1 MNNSLKQFFLSKYEN
16 QSFTI
21 QQKASAFMYMLICLF
36 VIFLIGFPV
45 SFSVLPDERITM
57 IPLSI
62 FVESILIFDLF
73 LLKKG
78 KFHAAGN
85 SLEVLFTFVL
95 IALFFTNISKDK
107 ALYNYAGYFFVSSM
121 VVIIGA
127 IFSQRLVF
135 IISGIII
142 VIAVIVVH
150 LLTLPEIASDQIFV
164 KSASFGVL
172 VFSFMILASIVLLYL
187 LVALSDK
194 ALLRAEVLIKSVQE
208 TASQLAASSE
218 ELSTTSDSFSKGAQI
233 QASNVEEIA
242 SSLEE
247 MGQAIALNAENAQKT
262 AQIANENSKRSS
274 EGKVSIQNAIKI
286 IGEIA
291 ENISTIQDISSQTN
305 MLALNASIEA
315 ARAGE
320 YGAGFSVVATEVRK
334 LAELSRTAAKKI
346 GNLAAESTNAST
358 TIAQLFDEIFPAVE
372 TTSNLVN
379 EISVSSE
386 QQNSSIE
393 HITVGMNKL
402 NEISQDNASSAEE
415 LASTAESLTE
425 QASSLQA
432 TLDSYK

>member
-1 MNNSLKQFFLSKYEN
+1 MNKSLKQFFLSKYEN

-36 VIFLIGFPV
+36 VIFLIGFPI

-57 IPLSI
+57 IPLAI

-73 LLKKG
+73 LLKRG
-78 KFHAAGN
+78 KFNAAGN
-85 SLEVLFTFVL
+85 SLVILFTLVL
-95 IALFFTNISKDK
+95 MALFFTNISKDK
-107 ALYNYAGYFFVSSM
+107 ALYNYAGFFFVSFM
-121 VVIIGA
+121 VLILGA
-127 IFSQRLVF
+127 IFSKRFVF
-135 IISGIII
+135 VISGIMI
-142 VIAVIVVH
+142 VIAVNIIH
-150 LLTLPEIASDQIFV
+150 LLTIPEMGSDQILV
-164 KSASFGVL
+164 KSTSFGVF
-172 VFSFMILASIVLLYL
+172 VFSFLILSSIVLLYL
-187 LVALSDK
+187 LVTLSDK
-194 ALLRAEVLIKSVQE
+194 ALVRAEVLIKSVQE
-208 TASQLAASSE
+208 TSSQLAASSE
-218 ELSTTSDSFSKGAQI
+218 ELSNTSDSFSKGAQI

-247 MGQAIALNAENAQKT
+247 MGQGIALNAENAQKT
-262 AQIANENSKRSS
+262 AQIANKNSKRSS
-274 EGKVSIQNAIKI
+274 EGKASIANAIKI

-334 LAELSRTAAKKI
+334 LAELTRTAAKKI
-346 GNLAAESTNAST
+346 GTLAHESTNASK

-372 TTSNLVN
+372 MTSNLVS

-415 LASTAESLTE
+415 LSSTAESLTQ
-425 QASSLQA
+425 QASTLQA

>member
-1 MNNSLKQFFLSKYEN
+1 MKEFIKHFFLIKYQN

-21 QQKASAFMYMLICLF
+21 QQKASAFTYMLLALF
-36 VIFLIGFPV
+36 VIFLIAFPIT
-45 SFSVLPDERITM
+45 FFVLPDEKITM

-62 FVESILIFDLF
+62 FVESTLIFVLF

-78 KFHAAGN
+78 KFNTAGN
-85 SLEVLFTFVL
+85 SLVVLFTLLL

-107 ALYNYAGYFFVSSM
+107 ALLNYAGYFFVSFM

-127 IFSQRLVF
+127 IFSKRAFF
-135 IISGIII
+135 IISGISI
-142 VIAVIVVH
+142 VIAVIVYHV
-150 LLTLPEIASDQIFV
+150 LTLPELGSDQILI
-164 KSASFGVL
+164 KSASFSVF
-172 VFSFMILASIVLLYL
+172 VFSSLMLSSIVLLYL
-187 LVALSDK
+187 LVTLSDRALS
-194 ALLRAEVLIKSVQE
+194 RAEVLIKSVQE
-208 TASQLAASSE
+208 TSSQLAASSE
-218 ELSTTSDSFSKGAQI
+218 ELSNTSDSFSKGAQI

-262 AQIANENSKRSS
+262 AEIASENSKRSS
-274 EGKVSIQNAIKI
+274 EGKASIQNAIKI

-291 ENISTIQDISSQTN
+291 ENIGTIQDISSQTN

-334 LAELSRTAAKKI
+334 LAELTRTAAKKI
-346 GNLAAESTNAST
+346 GNLAVESTGASRI
-358 TIAQLFDEIFPAVE
+358 IAQLFDEIFPAVE
-372 TTSNLVN
+372 LTASLVN

-386 QQNSSIE
+386 QQNTSIE

-415 LASTAESLTE
+415 LASTAESLTQ
-425 QASSLQA
+425 QAAALQT